1 MSNIGMME
9 GAFFVGRKEI
19 LDWINAT
26 LDINLQKIED
36 TASGAVACQL
46 LDIMYP
52 NQVPVAK
59 INWSAKQD
67 FEFVANYKILQ
78 TCFTKLGID
87 KHIDVDRLISGKY
100 MDNLE
105 FMQWY
110 KRFFEMAIP
119 EKVTDYDAYGQRCKG
134 KGGAAYGGGKRT
146 GGAAAGKAP
155 ARTGSMVRAPVPAG
169 KPKTADARTA
179 GQENN
184 APNMTRTGSV
194 RTEKPP
200 ASAAAPATKTAVRT
214 NSMIATNNTAT
225 EEYVRQIDGLQK
237 ENADLKTDIEGLEKE
252 RDFYFDKLRDIEV
265 LLQEVE
271 DKGDGNSVSAA
282 IFKILYA
289 TADGFETVAAEDGA
303 GTTEDAAPLDEIPA
317 SAVDVEETY

>member
-1 MSNIGMME
+1 
-9 GAFFVGRKEI
+9 
-19 LDWINAT
+19 
-26 LDINLQKIED
+26 
-36 TASGAVACQL
+36 
-46 LDIMYP
+46 
-52 NQVPVAK
+52 
-59 INWSAKQD
+59 
-67 FEFVANYKILQ
+67 
-78 TCFTKLGID
+78 
-87 KHIDVDRLISGKY
+87 
-100 MDNLE
+100 
-105 FMQWY
+105 
-110 KRFFEMAIP
+110 
-119 EKVTDYDAYGQRCKG
+119 
-134 KGGAAYGGGKRT
+134 
-146 GGAAAGKAP
+146 
-155 ARTGSMVRAPVPAG
+155 MVRAPVPAG

-303 GTTEDAAPLDEIPA
+303 GTTEDAAPLDEISA